1 MNRHIVPSIVA
12 SVVSCGAAL
21 GFLHFAEPKYRVN
34 VQSAQA
40 GAVSPAK
47 AARIAK
53 TTWPELNQGQ
63 IDALTAKLGSIAK
76 VPVTIVCVED
86 AKCGDLALN
95 LENAFES
102 AHWEVVSITSP
113 MVPAGVI
120 VSSEALRAVLNA
132 NAPQIDARLD
142 TAPNA
147 GPGDYIAIGARP

>member
-1 MNRHIVPSIVA
+1 MKQHIVPSIVA

-34 VQSAQA
+34 VQTAQA

-53 TTWPELNQGQ
+53 TTWPELEQGQ
-63 IDALTAKLGSIAK
+63 IDALTAKLGSVAK

-95 LENAFES
+95 LENALES
-102 AHWEVVSITSP
+102 AHWQVASITSP
-113 MVPAGVI
+113 MVPAGVWA
-120 VSSEALRAVLNA
+120 SSKDLVDLLNA
-132 NAPQIDARLD
+132 KAPDLKVRLD

-147 GPGDYIAIGARP
+147 GPGEYIAIGARP